1 MLRRMWRR
9 WKRLGDRLLWVAC
22 LLACIVCLVFV
33 FLSLYYLEDRRDI
46 LACRGGNKGN
56 LESYKTLIKPYPTG
70 NLDSQDPRNIQEAL
84 AENFELKRTVNRLVN
99 LGPQRFADRSS
110 DPNSLQERRRKYIQD
125 IKAENVELKKTIK
138 ALASLGFIQRNP
150 LGPAEHLR
158 SWRERSL
165 KFITGDSVR
174 KERIGKT
181 VPTRENTVAPRS
193 TVLNCKEISKTRITE
208 ELGRGYTKLTQ
219 RGVYNGRQVAV
230 KSVGLDSTDLHNC
243 LKEKRAK
250 LAADCLLFS
259 RYKVMKELLLYQ
271 QLSHPNVVKVS

>member
-1 MLRRMWRR
+1 MLW
-9 WKRLGDRLLWVAC
+9 LAC

-33 FLSLYYLEDRRDI
+33 FLSLYYLEDHREI
-46 LACRGGNKGN
+46 LACRGGNKDN
-56 LESYKTLIKPYPTG
+56 LESYKALIKSYPTG
-70 NLDSQDPRNIQEAL
+70 SLDSQDPGNIQEVL
-84 AENFELKRTVNRLVN
+84 AENFELKRTVNKLAN
-99 LGPQRFADRSS
+99 LGSRRFADRSS
-110 DPNSLQERRRKYIQD
+110 DPNSLQERRRKFVQD
-125 IKAENVELKKTIK
+125 IEAENVELKKTIK
-138 ALASLGFIQRNP
+138 DLASLGFIKSNQ
-150 LGPAEHLR
+150 LGPAENLR

-165 KFITGDSVR
+165 KFITVESVR
-174 KERIGKT
+174 KERLGKT
-181 VPTRENTVAPRS
+181 VPTQQNTGALRD
-193 TVLNCKEISKTRITE
+193 TLLNCREISKIRIIE

-219 RGVYNGRQVAV
+219 RGIYNGREVAV